1 MQNFRFMAY
10 ISRAGG
16 NAKKKLSES
25 EAYTRLSALC
35 AVAEYCTAD
44 MLKKMEKWELPE
56 GAEERIMDKLKA
68 EKFIDEQRYAR
79 AFVRDK
85 FRYNHWGR
93 KRIGMELG
101 MKGIDK
107 NVCLDALE
115 EIDEEE
121 YTSMLKQLIES
132 KKKTFK
138 GKTPYEVKMKLMRF
152 AAGRGFEPA
161 EISRCLDCGDI
172 WEE

>member
-10 ISRAGG
+10 ISRPGG
-16 NAKKKLSES
+16 NVKKKLSES
-25 EAYTRLSALC
+25 EAYSRLSALC
-35 AVAEYCTAD
+35 AAAEYCTAD

-56 GAEERIMDKLKA
+56 GAEERIMDRLIA
-68 EKFIDEQRYAR
+68 EKFIDERRYAR

-93 KRIGMELG
+93 KRICMELG

-107 NVCLDALE
+107 DVCLDALE

-121 YTSMLKQLIES
+121 YASMLKQLIES
-132 KKKTFK
+132 KKRTVK
-138 GKTPYEVKMKLMRF
+138 GKTPYEIKMKLMRF

-161 EISRCLDCGDI
+161 EIARFLDCGDVV
-172 WEE
+172 ED